1 MQESSK
7 KRVKAGV
14 AAFVAAA
21 SVIGLSACGNSSS
34 SSNGNVTVTV
44 WENSTTGDGKQYWLD
59 AAAAYHKAHPK
70 VTVKVTAIQNE
81 DMDGK
86 LQTALQDPSSA
97 PDIFLARGGQKLA
110 DVVDAGQAM
119 DLTNKLSP
127 EVKKNMKAGL
137 KANTVHG
144 KIYGV
149 PQSVLPGGL
158 WYSKDLFQKA
168 GITKTPQTWD
178 EFKEVIAKLKA
189 ANITPIALG
198 AKDAWPA
205 AHWWYWFALRECS
218 SSTFNKAMD
227 SKNFS
232 DKCWIKAG
240 EDVQELI
247 DLKPFNE
254 GYLTT
259 TAQQGASSS
268 AGLIANHMA
277 AMELMGGWEPGVIRD
292 LTPDKKDMKDLG
304 YFAFPT
310 IKGQKGSK
318 TAVMAG
324 VDGMTVGSWAPKEA
338 VDFLNFISTKSWQ
351 EKYAKAFSTIPAN
364 TAASSV
370 VTNPALKDAMN
381 TYSHASSVSPWL
393 DTLFGQNVG
402 NALNAGVV
410 NMMVGKGTPQS
421 IISSVESAAKK

>member
-1 MQESSK
+1 MKTVIASLM
-7 KRVKAGV
+7 AV
-14 AAFVAAA
+14 ASLV
-21 SVIGLSACGNSSS
+21 SLGACGNSSS
-34 SSNGNVTVTV
+34 TDKNGNVTVTV
-44 WENSTTGDGKQYWLD
+44 WENSTTGDGKKWWLD

-70 VTVKVTAIQNE
+70 VTIKVTAIQNE

-119 DLTNKLSP
+119 DLTDKLSDT
-127 EVKKNMKAGL
+127 VKTTMKAAL
-137 KANTVHG
+137 EANTVHG

-158 WYSKDLFQKA
+158 WYSKDLFAKA
-168 GITKTPQTWD
+168 GITKTPETWN
-178 EFKEVIAKLKA
+178 EFKDVIAKLKA
-189 ANITPIALG
+189 AKITPIALG

-218 SSTFNKAMD
+218 TATFNKAMD
-227 SKNFS
+227 KKDFS
-232 DKCWIKAG
+232 DPCWVKAG
-240 EDVQELI
+240 EDVQKLI
-247 DLKPFNE
+247 DLKPFND

-268 AGLIANHMA
+268 AGLLANHMA
-277 AMELMGGWEPGVIRD
+277 AMELMGAWEPGVIRD

-304 YFAFPT
+304 YFAFPS
-310 IKGQKGSK
+310 IEGEKGDK

-324 VDGMTVGSWAPKEA
+324 ADSMAVGSWAPKEA
-338 VDFLNFISTKSWQ
+338 VDFLNFISTKEWQ
-351 EKYAKAFSTIPAN
+351 EKYAKAFSAIPVN
-364 TAASSV
+364 TTATSV
-370 VTNPALKDAMN
+370 VTNPALRDVLKVYKN
-381 TYSHASSVSPWL
+381 ASSVSLWL
-393 DTLFGQNVG
+393 DTVFGQNVG